1 MEEKIYTLVSTGLLA
16 LIALL
21 LFVVVSGI
29 ARVERALKGRTDEP
43 PADSGALE
51 SAPSVDGAVAS
62 ALAGPAP
69 NESQTSEA
77 DAPFEQDGR
86 WWYRSGGEL
95 LVYDEQTESWVLPS
109 TTTPDTESWA
119 MPSATSPD
127 AEPEPHPLDE
137 ARGWD
142 KTPHEETALPETT
155 VPEEATT
162 PEEATAAPIP
172 EPVAEPEP
180 ITSPAIEEEAAQ
192 EQPAPAPAGEGT
204 HWKCPACGVINGS
217 TATSCRMCFAARP

>member
-1 MEEKIYTLVSTGLLA
+1 MEEKLYTLVSTGLLA

-21 LFVVVSGI
+21 LLVVVSGI
-29 ARVERALKGRTDEP
+29 ARVERALKRRTGEP
-43 PADSGALE
+43 GDPIAVE
-51 SAPSVDGAVAS
+51 STPTVDGAVAS

-69 NESQTSEA
+69 AEPEA
-77 DAPFEQDGR
+77 AEGDAPFEQDGR

-109 TTTPDTESWA
+109 TTTPDTESWVV
-119 MPSATSPD
+119 PSPTTPD
-127 AEPEPHPLDE
+127 PEPEPHPLDE

-142 KTPHEETALPETT
+142 TTPQEETAPQE
-155 VPEEATT
+155 VTT

-180 ITSPAIEEEAAQ
+180 ITGPAVEEEAAQ
-192 EQPAPAPAGEGT
+192 EQPASAPAGEGT

>member
-1 MEEKIYTLVSTGLLA
+1 MEEKLYTLVSTGLLA

-21 LFVVVSGI
+21 LLVVVSGI
-29 ARVERALKGRTDEP
+29 ARVERALKRRPGEA

-69 NESQTSEA
+69 DQPQTSEA

-119 MPSATSPD
+119 VPSSTTAS

-142 KTPHEETALPETT
+142 TTPREETSPQETT
-155 VPEEATT
+155 APAETTT
-162 PEEATAAPIP
+162 PEDATAAPIP

-180 ITSPAIEEEAAQ
+180 ITGPAVEEEAAQ
-192 EQPAPAPAGEGT
+192 EQPAAPAGEGT